1 MPKTKKEASSKLDQ
15 KPSSNLAKADKV
27 EAIDKIEKPLVA
39 EKEKTA
45 KDWGRAANDPRNK
58 N

>member
-1 MPKTKKEASSKLDQ
+1 MPKPKKEASSELAQ

-27 EAIDKIEKPLVA
+27 EVNEKIEKPLVA